1 LKSDEFWSIAMLI
14 AFIIVCFTTATVST
28 IRRNR
33 ARRPPPGADQVGWWS
48 PSGPDGRHSGH
59 RGGGHHGAGH
69 HGAGHHGGGHHGGGG
84 GDGGG
89 HHGGWSGGGGDGGG
103 SAGGHHG

>member
-48 PSGPDGRHSGH
+48 PSSPDGRPGGHHPGGH
-59 RGGGHHGAGH
+59 RGGWG
-69 HGAGHHGGGHHGGGG
+69 GGGHHGGGG
-84 GDGGG
+84 GGGHHGGGGGG
-89 HHGGWSGGGGDGGG
+89 HHG
-103 SAGGHHG
+103 

>member
-1 LKSDEFWSIAMLI
+1 MKSANEFWSIAILVV
-14 AFIIVCFTTATVST
+14 FIVVCFTTATVST

-33 ARRPPPGADQVGWWS
+33 GRRPPPGADPVGWWS
-48 PSGPDGRHSGH
+48 PSERDGH
-59 RGGGHHGAGH
+59 RG
-69 HGAGHHGGGHHGGGG
+69 GHHGGGHHGGGHHGGWGG

-103 SAGGHHG
+103 SSGGHHG

>member
-1 LKSDEFWSIAMLI
+1 LKSASEFWSIAILAVGII
-14 AFIIVCFTTATVST
+14 AFFTTATVST

-48 PSGPDGRHSGH
+48 PSGPDGRHGGH
-59 RGGGHHGAGH
+59 HGGGHHPG
-69 HGAGHHGGGHHGGGG
+69 GHHGGGHHGGFG

-89 HHGGWSGGGGDGGG
+89 HHGGWTGGGDGGG
-103 SAGGHHG
+103 GGGGHHG

>member
-1 LKSDEFWSIAMLI
+1 LKSANEFWSIAILVVGI
-14 AFIIVCFTTATVST
+14 AAFFTTATVST

-33 ARRPPPGADQVGWWS
+33 GRRRPSAGADGVNWWS
-48 PSGPDGRHSGH
+48 PSERD
-59 RGGGHHGAGH
+59 
-69 HGAGHHGGGHHGGGG
+69 GHHGGGHHGGWG

-89 HHGGWSGGGGDGGG
+89 HHGGWGGGGGGHHGGWGGGDGG

>member
-1 LKSDEFWSIAMLI
+1 LKSANEFWSIAILVVGI
-14 AFIIVCFTTATVST
+14 GLFFTTATVST

-33 ARRPPPGADQVGWWS
+33 GGRRPSSGADSVSWWS
-48 PSGPDGRHSGH
+48 PSERDGQ
-59 RGGGHHGAGH
+59 
-69 HGAGHHGGGHHGGGG
+69 HGGGHHGGHHGGHGGGHHSGSGG

-89 HHGGWSGGGGDGGG
+89 HHGGWSGGGDGGG

>member
-1 LKSDEFWSIAMLI
+1 LKSASEFWAIAMLI

-33 ARRPPPGADQVGWWS
+33 ARRPPPGVDQVGWWS
-48 PSGPDGRHSGH
+48 PSGPDGRPGGH
-59 RGGGHHGAGH
+59 HGGGHH
-69 HGAGHHGGGHHGGGG
+69 HGGHHGGGHHGGWGG

-89 HHGGWSGGGGDGGG
+89 HHGGWSGGDGGG